1 MFVELLAFVAL
12 AYLLLYAVNVQP
24 LLRRLEQQMRDE
36 FRYRREASSR
46 ITKLN
51 PVVGNTWC
59 RCTDG
64 RDPRNQQDATR
75 FAGDHAACSCAA
87 SLAAREQQQ
96 RASGAAREPQQ
107 GTRLAVRDCPWIT
120 TLRPVQETNRD
131 ASYALTMAPRRQD
144 EGIAAVQ
151 ETNTRRITFSDVA
164 MGPRR
169 QDEAATTPVQETNR
183 DASSVLAMSPRK
195 KQ

>member
-1 MFVELLAFVAL
+1 MFVELLAFVAI

-36 FRYRREASSR
+36 FRHIREAPSR
-46 ITKLN
+46 ITN
-51 PVVGNTWC
+51 PVGGNSRC

-64 RDPRNQQDATR
+64 WNQQDATR
-75 FAGDHAACSCAA
+75 FAGDHAACSCAE

-96 RASGAAREPQQ
+96 GASGAAREPQQ

-120 TLRPVQETNRD
+120 TPRPVQETNRY
-131 ASYALTMAPRRQD
+131 ASYALTMAPRRQG
-144 EGIAAVQ
+144 EGINIAAVHVQ
-151 ETNTRRITFSDVA
+151 ETNTRRFAFSDFA
-164 MGPRR
+164 MAPRR
-169 QDEAATTPVQETNR
+169 QDEATTPVQETNR
-183 DASSVLAMSPRK
+183 DASSDLAMAPRK